1 MAFELAIND
10 VHAHPFSA
18 QQGRENWKGLH
29 NFMCRHPRLRLRKPR
44 FPSAAKVKRFTKEN
58 VAKFFDTFEPFLRP
72 INFSPHSSFNYNKT
86 GLTVVQH
93 KVCQVISL
101 KGMRRV
107 YFSSA
112 EGFWADPLRLPQIS
126 SLCRSTEQDGH
137 PSLLFMYG
145 YRLAIVYFGVVK
157 SGGVSSP
164 SFLDGFRGYGLVLAV
179 WTPLRESS

>member
-107 YFSSA
+107 YF
-112 EGFWADPLRLPQIS
+112 FQ
-126 SLCRSTEQDGH
+126 Q
-137 PSLLFMYG
+137 
-145 YRLAIVYFGVVK
+145 
-157 SGGVSSP
+157 
-164 SFLDGFRGYGLVLAV
+164 RGSEP
-179 WTPLRESS
+179 TPLGCHKFRHYAEVQNRTDTLLSFSYTAIGWRLFILG